1 MLSNCGHDENVHAFI
16 ATLEKEAVAVDKQ
29 EE

>member
-1 MLSNCGHDENVHAFI
+1 MLSNCGHDENVHTLI
-16 ATLEKEAVAVDKQ
+16 ATLAKEAAVVDKQ